1 VPFLLT
7 DPKSSATADSGAS
20 LSYKNTNDIQN
31 ARLVISICGY
41 SDMIARQQYQGPI
54 LSYK

>member
-20 LSYKNTNDIQN
+20 LSYKNTNDIKN
-31 ARLVISICGY
+31 ARPG
-41 SDMIARQQYQGPI
+41 
-54 LSYK
+54 

>member
-1 VPFLLT
+1 VLFFLA
-7 DPKSSATADSGAS
+7 DAKSFATADSGAS

-41 SDMIARQQYQGPI
+41 SDMIASQQY
-54 LSYK
+54 